1 MFLTPTVLVVL
12 VLVLVVVGLVAGTFG
27 ALLGLGGSILLVP
40 LLTLA
45 GFPMATAVGT
55 GLLCVVAT
63 SCAAA
68 SVYVERGWADVRL
81 GMLLELTTVLGAIS
95 GALVVAL
102 LSETLLKGLFGAFL
116 LYAAVLLWRRPP
128 ADDQEVREKLPDYR
142 VRNRALGAGV
152 CYGVGSVSAMLG
164 IGGGPIQVPL
174 MYLAMGV
181 PLKMAAATSSFLM
194 GMTAAAGALIY
205 YARGHVIVAL
215 TAPLVVGVF
224 LGAQLGSRLAHR
236 VHSRFVH
243 LLLILVLLVLAAMM
257 FAKAF
262 SFTLF

>member
-1 MFLTPTVLVVL
+1 MSIAPFIAFLVAL
-12 VLVLVVVGLVAGTFG
+12 GLVAGTFG
-27 ALLGLGGSILLVP
+27 GLLGLGGSILLVP
-40 LLTLA
+40 VLTMVF
-45 GFPMATAVGT
+45 GFPMAIAVGT

-81 GMLLELTTVLGAIS
+81 GMLLELATVLGAIS
-95 GALVVAL
+95 GALVMPL
-102 LSETLLKGLFGAFL
+102 LSETLLKGLFGAFM

-128 ADDQEVREKLPDYR
+128 GEAEEVGETLPAYR
-142 VRNRALGAGV
+142 VRNRALGTGV
-152 CYGVGSVSAMLG
+152 CYGVGGVSAMLG

-174 MYLAMGV
+174 MYLGMGV

-205 YARGHVIVAL
+205 YGRGQVMVAL

-236 VHSRFVH
+236 VRSRWVH
-243 LLLILVLLVLAAMM
+243 VLLILVLLALAVMM
-257 FAKAF
+257 LGEAF
-262 SFTLF
+262 GFSLRGSA